1 MTTAIAEYSATDAA
15 LAELRTKL
23 SKTYEVQTPQGLI
36 EARKAR
42 AEVRGLRTDL
52 EEKRKALKKPL
63 LDQGKLIDAEA
74 ARIEGELLAI
84 EEPIDAQIKTEE
96 QRREALKQEAERK
109 AQQRAA
115 NARML
120 CAELRGVL
128 VNLVGEPSAEI
139 ARVRSNIAGC
149 TYSVEAEEGETHQA
163 DVDAAKAEVLVQ
175 LDKMHDAT
183 VAQEKV
189 RAQMEE
195 DRRRLEQE
203 RAAQE
208 AAAAA
213 ERERLAA
220 EQRAADEKRKAE
232 EERLA
237 KERAA
242 QEAADAERRRQ
253 IDAEQQAAREKIAA
267 EKRAAEQRRKDADA
281 KAAAERERQAAEA
294 RRQQEAEAMAA
305 QIKRELE
312 EKRIAT
318 ERARL
323 EADRRAADE
332 KARKE
337 REAKEAAD
345 RAAREAEEEKKREA
359 ERAAFLVMDG
369 FSALRS
375 FVERFGHVEPF
386 KGVAA
391 DIADFLKNAEK
402 VGVTKKGKVA

>member
-220 EQRAADEKRKAE
+220 EQRAAE
-232 EERLA
+232 EQRT
-237 KERAA
+237 
-242 QEAADAERRRQ
+242 ADAERRRQ

-267 EKRAAEQRRKDADA
+267 EERAAEQRRKDADA